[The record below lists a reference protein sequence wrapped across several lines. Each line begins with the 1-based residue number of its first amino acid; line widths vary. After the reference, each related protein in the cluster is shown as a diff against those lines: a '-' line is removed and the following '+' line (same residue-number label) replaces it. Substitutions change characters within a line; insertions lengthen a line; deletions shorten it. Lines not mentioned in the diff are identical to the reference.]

1 MDATQFEHFVANA
14 TADGVVFYH
23 SGPLDQARVAGI
35 GGVLRRRLREEGAN
49 GAQARKVFAA
59 FMEMAQNIVH
69 YGTPDPAGCGRF
81 GALSVVRENP
91 GFAVMCGN
99 YLPSAHVPRVRA
111 WLEEVQGMSPEHAR
125 QAYHRKL
132 SSGGQDD
139 EYSKGAGLGLLTMA
153 VNAAAPIEFVFV
165 PQPPG
170 HGDMN
175 FLFLKAVI

>member
-23 SGPLDQARVAGI
+23 SGPLDQARVAG
-35 GGVLRRRLREEGAN
+35 
-49 GAQARKVFAA
+49 
-59 FMEMAQNIVH
+59 MAQNIVH